1 MKKAIFIFILNL
13 FTQTFVCQPLSQEI
27 MDFGTNPGNLSLFYY
42 APKNAQ
48 PGKPLVVVMHG
59 CSHGANAVAELTG
72 WNQLADKYGFYVAYP
87 QQHFPN
93 NPSHC
98 FNWFKNNE
106 IERGKGE
113 CESIRQMVEFMIKKF
128 QLNKDSVFVTGLSA
142 GAAMSVVMI
151 ATQPGMFKVAAI
163 FAGAPYKPGNNI
175 FSSSG
180 SMVWGVN
187 KTPDEWKELVWR
199 ENPAFK
205 GKYPKT
211 IVFHGTADPV
221 VNIKNAHETIEQWTA
236 LHKTDT
242 IPDRIDSA
250 FIGKRDIERLAYLNT
265 TDEEVVVFYRIHKM
279 GHAIPVDPGS
289 CNNQGG
295 KSGLFGT
302 IKNFYGTFYAACEF
316 GLVPDW
322 EIQGPPIVKANSE
335 NIELKVSSNTGSV
348 YKWEIT
354 GNGILKENKNSNII
368 TVSFKNSDCKVS
380 VLEKGADGCLYKRKP
395 LYIKV
400 K

>member
-1 MKKAIFIFILNL
+1 MKSHFLIVVFAFITKA
-13 FTQTFVCQPLSQEI
+13 FVCQPLSQEV

-42 APKNAQ
+42 VPKNAQ
-48 PGKPLVVVMHG
+48 PGKPLVLVLHG
-59 CSHGANAVAELTG
+59 CSQGAAAVAELTG

-98 FNWFKNNE
+98 FNWFKKNE

-113 CESIRQMVEFMIKKF
+113 SESIRQMVDYMVKKF
-128 QLNKDSVFVTGLSA
+128 QLNKDSVFITGLSA

-151 ATQPGMFKVAAI
+151 ATQPAMFKAAAI
-163 FAGAPYKPGNNI
+163 FAGGPYKPGNNI

-187 KTPDEWKELVWR
+187 KSPEEWKELVWR

-205 GKYPKT
+205 GSYPKT
-211 IVFHGTADPV
+211 IVFHGSADPV
-221 VNIKNAHETIEQWTA
+221 VNIRNAYELIEQWTA
-236 LHKTDT
+236 LNKTDT
-242 IPDRIDSA
+242 IPDIIDST
-250 FIGKRDIERLAYLNT
+250 FLGKRDIARMAYLNQK
-265 TDEEVVVFYRIHKM
+265 DEESVVFYRIHNM

-289 CNNQGG
+289 CTNQGG
-295 KSGLFGT
+295 KSGIFGT

-316 GLVPDW
+316 GLIPDW
-322 EIQGPPIVKANSE
+322 KTDGPSSVKSNSDVE
-335 NIELKVSSNTGSV
+335 FKVTSQTGSA

-354 GNGILKENKNSNII
+354 GEAKIKGNENSNSI
-368 TVSFKNSDCKVS
+368 TVSFKNSDCKINVT
-380 VLEKGADGCLYKRKP
+380 EKRSDGCWYYRKP
-395 LYIKV
+395 VYVKV